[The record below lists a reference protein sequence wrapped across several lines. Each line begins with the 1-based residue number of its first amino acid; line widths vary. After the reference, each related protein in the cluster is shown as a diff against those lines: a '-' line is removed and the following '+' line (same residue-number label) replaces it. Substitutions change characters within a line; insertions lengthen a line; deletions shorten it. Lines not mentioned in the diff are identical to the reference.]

1 MRKTYILALLITM
14 VSLQAFGWES
24 LRMMNASNYFYG
36 PWEPAEDDPELIF
49 NPTTGYFESGVLD
62 FTRGDAFKF
71 YIEEPDS
78 LRLIAPLVSSPIQL
92 NVLNPYSRDLD
103 PGKGAWILSK
113 FADQDAEEGK
123 ITISLKTD
131 SLIHISVTQ
140 IDPPEEK
147 IPEALYIWGSIDG
160 ADDGRYF
167 NMGVLL
173 PTDEDSLVFTGEFP
187 VPDVPGPFDYWNPE
201 FKHEDEEDW
210 PTHGFIFLL
219 SPEQKSIGTNRAML
233 IGGYY
238 MNRTLDFS
246 DVGETLTIPISNR
259 GGGAIFDLTP
269 GKTEFILDY
278 AQMTL
283 TAIYRGETTGVHSA
297 SREANSIKVFNL
309 QGIHILT
316 TTTRDDLQNLPSGL
330 YIING
335 KRTLIP

>member
-1 MRKTYILALLITM
+1 MRKTYILALLITL
-14 VSLQAFGWES
+14 VSLQAFGWDS
-24 LRMMNASNYFYG
+24 LRMMSASNYFYG

-147 IPEALYIWGSIDG
+147 IPEALYIWGSTDG

-238 MNRTLDFS
+238 MNRTLEFT

-278 AQMTL
+278 DKMTL
-283 TAIYRGETTGVHSA
+283 TAIYRGETTGVPTP
-297 SREANSIKVFNL
+297 SREANPIKVFNL

-335 KRTLIP
+335 KKILIP